1 MASTFLGLDLGT
13 SGLRGLLIDVTGNAI
28 GSAEAHYDVAR
39 PQSGW
44 SEQNPSDWITA
55 CQEVATSLRQKF
67 PSEWCN
73 LAGVGVS
80 GHMHGAVLIDNA
92 GQVIR
97 PCILWND
104 TRSHEEAAELDATA
118 EARKLSGNIVFPGFT
133 SPKLKWVA
141 IHEPENFARVAKV
154 FLPAA
159 YLNFWLMGEAATD
172 MSDAAGTAWL
182 DVAQRGWS
190 ERLLELGGLSQ
201 DHMPRVVEGSDQ
213 AGSLCA
219 KRLQEW
225 GLESPVAVA
234 GGAGDNAAT
243 ACGAGLLSEGSG
255 FVSLGTSGV
264 LLAAKESFAPK
275 PETAVHTFCHAVPGR
290 WYQMGV
296 ILAATDCL
304 NWFSTIT
311 GATPAELSN
320 ELGAELQGPSGLT
333 FLPYLS
339 GERTPHNDSHVR
351 GSFVGLGVNT
361 ERRDM
366 TQAILEGVCFAL
378 RDCLD
383 ALCETGTEFDQLLAF
398 GGGTA
403 SPYWCKLLAT
413 ILNVPLALP
422 SGSEFGAA
430 LGAARLAICAAT
442 NADPSDVMTPPAIR
456 GVVPPDASL
465 RDAYTAAYSVY
476 RKAYPAHKSI
486 QT

>member
-13 SGLRGLLIDVTGNAI
+13 SGLRGLLVDATGDVI

-39 PQSGW
+39 PHSGW
-44 SEQNPSDWITA
+44 SEQDPNDWITA
-55 CQEVATSLRQKF
+55 CQEVAADLRQRF
-67 PSEWCN
+67 PAEWGN

-80 GHMHGAVLIDNA
+80 GHMHGAVLIDKA
-92 GQVIR
+92 GEVIR

-104 TRSHEEAAELDATA
+104 TRSHSEAAELDAS
-118 EARKLSGNIVFPGFT
+118 EDARRLSGNIVFPGFT
-133 SPKLKWVA
+133 APKLQWIAK
-141 IHEPENFARVAKV
+141 HEPENFGRTAKV
-154 FLPAA
+154 LLPAA
-159 YLNFWLMGEAATD
+159 FLNFWLTGEAVTD

-182 DVAQRGWS
+182 DVARRDWS
-190 ERLLELGGLSQ
+190 EKLLNLGGLSK
-201 DHMPRVVEGSDQ
+201 DHMPRVVEGS
-213 AGSLCA
+213 AEAELLCA
-219 KRLQEW
+219 KRMQEW
-225 GLESPVAVA
+225 RLEDPVIVA

-264 LLAAKESFAPK
+264 LLAAKENFAPR
-275 PETAVHTFCHAVPGR
+275 PETAVHTFCHAVPER

-304 NWFSTIT
+304 NWFSGIT
-311 GATPAELSN
+311 GATPAELTS
-320 ELGAELQGPSGLT
+320 ELGTELQGSSGTT

-339 GERTPHNDSHVR
+339 GERTPHNDSHIR
-351 GSFVGLGVNT
+351 GGFVGLGVDT

-378 RDCLD
+378 RDCLE
-383 ALCETGTEFDQLLAF
+383 ALRETGTEFEQLLAF

-403 SPYWCKLLAT
+403 SPYWCQLLAT

-430 LGAARLAICAAT
+430 LGAARLAICAT
-442 NADPSDVMTPPAIR
+442 TKADPSDVMTPPAIR
-456 GVVPPDASL
+456 AVVNPDVRL
-465 RDAYTAAYSVY
+465 RDDYEAAYGAY
-476 RKAYPAHKSI
+476 RRAYPAHKSM